1 MESSL
6 KISRLQDHIK
16 SFRGT
21 GDIWTIRESGIHR
34 GKHIGLKQGLA
45 DQNFNGQLI
54 GQCDLN
60 NSLIAHKW
68 AETLTQCPNYAEGIL
83 KPQLYFYG

>member
-54 GQCDLN
+54 G
-60 NSLIAHKW
+60 
-68 AETLTQCPNYAEGIL
+68 
-83 KPQLYFYG
+83 